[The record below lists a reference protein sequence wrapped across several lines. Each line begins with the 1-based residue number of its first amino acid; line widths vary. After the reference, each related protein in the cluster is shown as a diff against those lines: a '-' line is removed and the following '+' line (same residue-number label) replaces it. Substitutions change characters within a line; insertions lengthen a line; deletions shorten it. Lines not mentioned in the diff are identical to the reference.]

1 MQKELSEFIA
11 SERNRFE
18 VKHNNMFA
26 FSFREVERYYDFIEI
41 IYVRHASAVKEYL
54 KAFNALQRT
63 IDKSPGSHSTTAEQL
78 VLLETLLRLGN
89 IVQLEIESYYLF
101 AKMLL
106 DKIAR
111 AVEFYFGKA
120 HKLALDSHDDF
131 VKCIEA
137 YSAAK
142 NIALDERLVT
152 LAKKLKNDISDFRD
166 HQIAHLKSPR
176 TVRGTTG
183 DGRMSFSQIYPTEKD
198 EQKETQLLDSL
209 SSEIGEYTELVIAF
223 IKDNKEKTALRLNT
237 TA

>member
-1 MQKELSEFIA
+1 
-11 SERNRFE
+11 
-18 VKHNNMFA
+18 MFA

-152 LAKKLKNDISDFRD
+152 
-166 HQIAHLKSPR
+166 
-176 TVRGTTG
+176 
-183 DGRMSFSQIYPTEKD
+183 IYPTEKD